1 MTTGQT
7 ILTMAAF
14 MFLSTILLNFYQ
26 TMNLS
31 GDQIS
36 SGQDG
41 ILSTTIA
48 TSYMEIAQGLA
59 FDVVTDTSDIALY
72 NVSALTSPGSL
83 GREGSFED
91 SLQNFD
97 DVDDFNNYE
106 IVKTAGNTGR
116 RYKTTFKVNYVNI
129 SDANSISSVRTFVK
143 RLDLKTWR
151 IAPPLTRS
159 TPIDTLKL
167 SMVSGYFHFD

>member
-31 GDQIS
+31 GDQIA

-41 ILSTTIA
+41 ILATTIS
-48 TSYMEIAQGLA
+48 TSYLEIAQGLS

-72 NVSALTSPGSL
+72 NVNALTAPSSL
-83 GREGSFED
+83 GREGSSED

-97 DVDDFNNYE
+97 DFDDFNNFE
-106 IVKTAGNTGR
+106 STKVAGNTGR
-116 RYKTTFKVNYVNI
+116 RYKTTFKVSYVNI
-129 SDANSISSVRTFVK
+129 DDVNNISSVRSFVK

-151 IAPPLTRS
+151 IAPPITRS
-159 TPIDTLKL
+159 APIDTLRL